1 MALVPYNAEVLH
13 SRCETFNFEHPQT
26 DPKRLA
32 NDLMLE
38 KNLKQAY
45 GLAANQIG
53 VNLCVFAF
61 MDEVAF
67 NPEMVNATISKELM
81 VEGCLSY
88 PGLWIAIERP
98 EYITARYYT
107 EDGVEVERD
116 LTGLESRVFLHEL
129 DHLNGKTMI
138 DHASKF
144 KLQRAIEKATKGG
157 YVYSYKELR
166 RTG

>member
-13 SRCETFNFEHPQT
+13 SRCEAFNFDKPQT

-53 VNLCVFAF
+53 VNLRVFAF

-88 PGLWIAIERP
+88 PGL
-98 EYITARYYT
+98 
-107 EDGVEVERD
+107 GQS
-116 LTGLESRVFLHEL
+116 LTSG
-129 DHLNGKTMI
+129 HL
-138 DHASKF
+138 S
-144 KLQRAIEKATKGG
+144 
-157 YVYSYKELR
+157 
-166 RTG
+166 